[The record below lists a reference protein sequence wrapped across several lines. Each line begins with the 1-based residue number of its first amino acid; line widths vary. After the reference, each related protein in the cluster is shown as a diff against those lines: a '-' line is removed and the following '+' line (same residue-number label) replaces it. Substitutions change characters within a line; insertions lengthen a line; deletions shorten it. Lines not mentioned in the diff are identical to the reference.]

1 MYCTASVINFHF
13 LPLLSKKRSSHMY
26 WSFRESRIIVL
37 KSKDHKKGRL
47 SVHSECITRRG
58 KKWRNEG
65 FPRKKSK
72 HLFLYNMTRKMRLLL
87 QNSFSSFAFK
97 KKQPSL
103 YTQGQGMWAPVT
115 ASLRFFD
122 ARQIQE
128 RVLEAS
134 SAFSQRIVKG
144 FSAGQQTFLLTV
156 PFTFPLLPFS
166 CLLFML
172 NT

>member
-1 MYCTASVINFHF
+1 MHWC
-13 LPLLSKKRSSHMY
+13 
-26 WSFRESRIIVL
+26 FRESRIIVL

-47 SVHSECITRRG
+47 SVHSECITRQD

-65 FPRKKSK
+65 VPRRNQGLCSCIIWQERWGYYCRTVSVVLHLKKT
-72 HLFLYNMTRKMRLLL
+72 N
-87 QNSFSSFAFK
+87 
-97 KKQPSL
+97 PSL
-103 YTQGQGMWAPVT
+103 YTQGQGIWAPVT
-115 ASLRFFD
+115 VSLRFFD

-172 NT
+172 NI